1 MSQPTTFTMES
12 LRTAAGTDLGV
23 GTWIDVGQDRI
34 DAFAEATEDRQWI
47 HIDPQRAANGPYGTT
62 IAHGYLTLSLLPPM
76 MADLIAITDA
86 SARINYGLNKVR
98 FPSPVPAGSR
108 IRARATIVSVDEVAG
123 GLQIVVR
130 ATIEREGGDKPAC
143 IAEYIV
149 RALT

>member
-12 LRTAAGTDLGV
+12 LRTAAGADLGV

-108 IRARATIVSVDEVAG
+108 IRARATIVSVDEVTG

-149 RALT
+149 RALS

>member
-23 GTWIDVGQDRI
+23 SRWIDVGQDRI

-98 FPSPVPAGSR
+98 FPAPVPAGSR
-108 IRARATIVSVDEVAG
+108 IRAHAKIVSVDEVTG